1 MTRIMNMLKS
11 KTTIIVM
18 ITITKNIWKKTILL
32 IKILEIMTT
41 IKPKNNIK
49 LFLTIHYLQN

>member
-1 MTRIMNMLKS
+1 MTIILNMLKS

-18 ITITKNIWKKTILL
+18 IKITKNICKKTILL